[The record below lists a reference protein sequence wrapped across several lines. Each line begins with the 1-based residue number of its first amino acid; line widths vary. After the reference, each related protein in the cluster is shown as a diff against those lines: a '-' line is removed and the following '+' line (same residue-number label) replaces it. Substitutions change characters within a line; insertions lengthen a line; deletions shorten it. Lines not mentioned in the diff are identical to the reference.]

1 MAPLFSSTPLPNS
14 RGPRPT
20 LLYTAATSHA
30 RLSAVEGRRRR
41 RRRRMRRRRRRG
53 FVFNVTKEGHLTV
66 IGMPGTERKST
77 RAREGRFSYEDREVD
92 AVKNHNF
99 G

>member
-1 MAPLFSSTPLPNS
+1 MAPLFSAPPFLIRVAPDPLCYTPRLL
-14 RGPRPT
+14 PRPPQ
-20 LLYTAATSHA
+20 LC
-30 RLSAVEGRRRR
+30 RRRR
-41 RRRRMRRRRRRG
+41 RRRRRKMRRRRRRG